1 MSQIG
6 HLTLYSVAIG
16 INATHRN
23 YFDNSISVRNE
34 KCLAVYNIYELNHC
48 DMKNYLSFFLRKVL
62 IVRKTPLL
70 NLQTMGC
77 C

>member
-23 YFDNSISVRNE
+23 YFDNSISVRNK

-48 DMKNYLSFFLRKVL
+48 DMKNYLSFF
-62 IVRKTPLL
+62 
-70 NLQTMGC
+70 
-77 C
+77 